1 MSTASRPVTQ
11 LYRLLRLALPLSIL
25 WMTACTAENPDAD
38 VDDDEEVDMGD
49 EEDDPDGSAD
59 GSTDVP
65 DMSGGDLNLAI
76 AAECQKLSVAVCDR
90 LAACSKYYLRTYYGD
105 LATCQSRVRLT
116 CDPYVKLTG
125 SSWTVERLR
134 SCTMGYAGGTCDDY
148 FAPGGPAACRPQ
160 PGQLANSAVCA
171 NSNQCKSANCAV
183 GTGGCGTCTTVG
195 KLGEACSAAQPC
207 DLGLSCAS
215 GKCAA
220 EGGAGAACGT
230 GRAAC
235 KGGYYCKTASC
246 TPQLAAGATCDP
258 MAAVTE
264 CDPRQGLYCD
274 TTTRK
279 CVATAVANS
288 GEACGTV
295 GGVTTVCAAGGTCS
309 GTAPNRT
316 CLAAAKEGAACGNA
330 ASNYA
335 ACMSPAYCGTNQC
348 RVFDPATCK

>member
-65 DMSGGDLNLAI
+65 DMSGGDPNLAI

-183 GTGGCGTCTTVG
+183 GTGGCGTCTTAG

-230 GRAAC
+230 GRAAERSARI
-235 KGGYYCKTASC
+235 GFQSPSSQPGNPPDGSQ
-246 TPQLAAGATCDP
+246 PS
-258 MAAVTE
+258 VT
-264 CDPRQGLYCD
+264 
-274 TTTRK
+274 
-279 CVATAVANS
+279 ANS
-288 GEACGTV
+288 RA
-295 GGVTTVCAAGGTCS
+295 S
-309 GTAPNRT
+309 SMPNQKFGIAT
-316 CLAAAKEGAACGNA
+316 PSWVNA
-330 ASNYA
+330 ITPA
-335 ACMSPAYCGTNQC
+335 SPA
-348 RVFDPATCK
+348 RL